1 MIQPIDLRSRAA
13 KLLGVYEHSAV
24 FQRAVDLSEQ
34 RPLLV
39 VAQMMNRERRHDRVV
54 LVVDPPGAVV
64 ADLELKTLAA
74 ELKAFAGAIEHLVR
88 DINHRDPR
96 ARKAVGDK
104 RRKQSGAGAQVE
116 NFYLGVAR
124 KT

>member
-34 RPLLV
+34 RPLLI
-39 VAQMMNRERRHDRVV
+39 VAQMMNRQRRHDRVV
-54 LVVDPPGAVV
+54 LVVDPPSAVV

-74 ELKAFAGAIEHLVR
+74 KLKAFAGAIEHLVR

-96 ARKAVGDK
+96 ARKAVGANVPTQP
-104 RRKQSGAGAQVE
+104 RAAAQVQH
-116 NFYLGVAR
+116 FYFD
-124 KT
+124 